1 MIYIWASQEQHNLSI
16 SIDHNGHGQCAWPL
30 QWLPFVCD
38 VIQGWQECVLNEG
51 NKSQHFN
58 ELSFKAYGMYA
69 IEFQVLVEKPL
80 CPIGRLNNMVY

>member
-1 MIYIWASQEQHNLSI
+1 M
-16 SIDHNGHGQCAWPL
+16 
-30 QWLPFVCD
+30 
-38 VIQGWQECVLNEG
+38 LNEG